1 MSLDD
6 YLDAV
11 FIHEDDVL
19 KAIKE
24 DIVARGM
31 PAIFVPP
38 LTGAALHWLVRMTHS
53 KSILEIGALGGYS
66 GVWLARGLP
75 EGGRL
80 TSLELRPDYRDV
92 AEANLRRA
100 GLADRVS
107 YRVGPAADSLEALR
121 ADGARFDFFFID
133 ADKDN
138 YPLYLDYALAL
149 AEPGA
154 LITADNTLQ
163 GGRVFDPKAQSSAV
177 EAIRRFNQRVAEHPE
192 LTSLLLPIGDG
203 LTVARYQPSV

>member
-1 MSLDD
+1 
-6 YLDAV
+6 
-11 FIHEDDVL
+11 
-19 KAIKE
+19 
-24 DIVARGM
+24 
-31 PAIFVPP
+31 
-38 LTGAALHWLVRMTHS
+38 MTHS